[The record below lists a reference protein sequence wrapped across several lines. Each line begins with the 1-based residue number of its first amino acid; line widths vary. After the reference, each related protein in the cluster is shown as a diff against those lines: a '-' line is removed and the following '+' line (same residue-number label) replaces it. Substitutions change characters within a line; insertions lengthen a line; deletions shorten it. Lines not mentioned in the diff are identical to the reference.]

1 MMKNATFAAVMNQ
14 EENIFNRTTLLVGN
28 EAMKRISEIR
38 VIIFGIGGV
47 GSWVAE
53 GLVRSGVRNL
63 TIVDSDRISITNVNR
78 QSPATTKTIG
88 RIKVEVMKSRLL
100 DINPQAEVEA
110 IEDIYNEE
118 TSVRF
123 HLEEYDYVIDAIDS
137 LSCKAALILH
147 ATSLPRHVK
156 FFSSM
161 GAALKIDCSQ
171 IRVDEFWNAKGCPLA
186 RALRQRFK
194 RTKQLPRR
202 KFKVVYSPEVLP
214 NLGEALE
221 PVGDVEQTVDW
232 NARKA
237 QINGSLVHIT
247 AVFGFTIVG
256 EVMKDIYQNFGL
268 KSD

>member
-123 HLEEYDYVIDAIDS
+123 HLEEFDYVIDAIDS
-137 LSCKAALILH
+137 S
-147 ATSLPRHVK
+147 P
-156 FFSSM
+156 
-161 GAALKIDCSQ
+161 
-171 IRVDEFWNAKGCPLA
+171 A
-186 RALRQRFK
+186 RQ
-194 RTKQLPRR
+194 P
-202 KFKVVYSPEVLP
+202 
-214 NLGEALE
+214 
-221 PVGDVEQTVDW
+221 
-232 NARKA
+232 
-237 QINGSLVHIT
+237 
-247 AVFGFTIVG
+247 
-256 EVMKDIYQNFGL
+256 
-268 KSD
+268 